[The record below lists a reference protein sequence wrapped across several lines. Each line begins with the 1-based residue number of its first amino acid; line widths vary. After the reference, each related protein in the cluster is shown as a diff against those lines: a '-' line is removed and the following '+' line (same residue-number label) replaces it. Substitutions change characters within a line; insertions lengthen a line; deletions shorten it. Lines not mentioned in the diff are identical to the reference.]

1 MLLRS
6 LNVLLCLALLGL
18 QSRSNGARAASD
30 DQRPCPFASWRA
42 VIGVL
47 SASTSCRGCD
57 FDAAECVL
65 RCKRC
70 AFGWPAEVDLRTC
83 PTHGTLRINLTPLGL
98 VCTTKTGRVVGCGIV
113 LLPAFARIH
122 VLMGGPDEAAL
133 VFGPSPPITEVFAT
147 IAQAEVA
154 IAYGHMRPAD
164 DAWSGSAADEAAETD
179 VIALVQRVDNSTDF
193 VQETDAD
200 PADPSLDLRTGDVV
214 DVTVTQAVDPS
225 TPIRRRV
232 LLEAA
237 AGTRR
242 SLQDLS
248 SGIVTPGGRG
258 RLSITSFKKTSSNGG
273 KDFIVGDQPYNL
285 TSLTFLM
292 HMCGKNLTYT
302 RDTVNRMFFNRF
314 ATTNNYTLQ
323 RHHEVCSYNKLRFP
337 PDTNLVFGPVSV
349 PCSGTVAVTS
359 NTDNRLTGVQ
369 YNYDFSTRCGN
380 DERYGLWELAKRWL
394 QTNQPSIYANIRFY
408 KRKLLL
414 MSEAPACGFR
424 GMANSGCGS
433 SHCISWIRS
442 TPSLTDDI
450 WSKQG
455 LPDATTIFQELGH
468 NIGLNHAGRLYPAA
482 GSDGSSFTVGAYDD
496 MTDPMGGGYP
506 DASRMTAGPV
516 CLSAPQAYKAGWA
529 SPVAGDD
536 TGVLPGDFELWDMDE
551 GVNYYFSLPSM
562 HLGDKNL
569 IRIRMSAAFSLTAN
583 AAPNNRLLQQAY
595 FISLRQ
601 RQSTRG
607 SFDHALRPA
616 FDSRVAV
623 HEYNGTASAKTD
635 NPLVVTGLR
644 QLLTAGIPTTT
655 QVFGSAA
662 FNISRVWTSPALPSK
677 YSDPNIKG
685 GWLTVG
691 VERFT
696 TATGIARVRLC
707 RTTRTLATITVEDC
721 TAGDFDYNCDGLPDS
736 QQDFCDNLING
747 AGSVRRREL
756 IAAAEL

>member
-1 MLLRS
+1 M
-6 LNVLLCLALLGL
+6 
-18 QSRSNGARAASD
+18 
-30 DQRPCPFASWRA
+30 
-42 VIGVL
+42 
-47 SASTSCRGCD
+47 
-57 FDAAECVL
+57 L

-70 AFGWPAEVDLRTC
+70 AFGWPAEVDLHTC
-83 PTHGTLRINLTPLGL
+83 PTRGTLRINLTQLGL
-98 VCTTKTGRVVGCGIV
+98 VCTTKGVKVSNSTRITSPPPLSSPSPPPMRPPPPRPSSPPPPAVTLQPSPSPPTPPAPRPPLPPSPRPSPPPLPQPPARSPQPPSPQPPSTALPPAPV
-113 LLPAFARIH
+113 L
-122 VLMGGPDEAAL
+122 GPQ
-133 VFGPSPPITEVFAT
+133 PPITEVSAT

-164 DAWSGSAADEAAETD
+164 DAWSGSAAYEAAETD
-179 VIALVQRVDNSTDF
+179 VVALVQRVDNSTDF

-225 TPIRRRV
+225 TPTRRRV

-242 SLQDLS
+242 TLQDLS
-248 SGIVTPGGRG
+248 SGLIVTPGGRG
-258 RLSITSFKKTSSNGG
+258 KLSITSFKKTSSNGG
-273 KDFIVGDQPYNL
+273 KDFIIGNQPYNL

-292 HMCGKNLTYT
+292 HMCGKNLSYT
-302 RDTVNRMFFNRF
+302 RDAVNRMFFNRF
-314 ATTNNYTLQ
+314 ATNNNYTLQ

-337 PDTNLVFGPVSV
+337 PETNLVFGPVAV

-359 NTDNRLTGVQ
+359 NTDNRATGAQ
-369 YNYDFSTRCGN
+369 YSYDFANRCGN

-394 QTNQPSIYANIRFY
+394 QTNQPSIYANVRFY

-450 WSKQG
+450 WSKAG

-468 NIGLNHAGRLYPAA
+468 NIGLNHAGRLYLAA
-482 GSDGSSFTVGAYDD
+482 DSDGSSFTVGAYDD

-506 DASRMTAGPV
+506 DATRMTAGPV

-529 SPVAGDD
+529 SPIAGDESG
-536 TGVLPGDFELWDMDE
+536 TLSGDFELWDMAE
-551 GVNYYFSLPSM
+551 GVNYFFNLPSM

-569 IRIRMSAAFSLTAN
+569 IRIRMSATFSLTPN

-601 RQSTRG
+601 RQSARG
-607 SFDHALRPA
+607 AFDHALRPV

-635 NPLVVTGLR
+635 NPVVVTGLR
-644 QLLTAGIPTTT
+644 QLLTAGIPTIT

-662 FNISRVWTSPALPSK
+662 FNISRVWTSPALPDK
-677 YSDPNIKG
+677 YNNPSVKG
-685 GWLTVG
+685 GRLTVG

-707 RTTRTLATITVEDC
+707 RTTRTQDSITVEDC

-736 QQDFCDNLING
+736 QQEFCDNLVNG
-747 AGSVRRREL
+747 SSGSRRREL
-756 IAAAEL
+756 ETPEL